1 MAPIF
6 KQLGIGIV
14 SFRRPERLAQLV
26 KSIETNTHRPYRLY
40 IYDNFSDQKTIA
52 VLRGLE
58 NAGRATVIY
67 GPTNAGPYR
76 AYNELFKIFDEKR
89 GDIPYFAKID
99 DDCVI
104 TTKNWDDVMLKP
116 FFEHPDKENVVL
128 VTCGLGNPGK
138 FPADDQGV
146 IRQCSTEFFVMRSGA
161 INLIGPVILRG
172 IHGYEFNYSMDSEWT
187 ERVGYYGHKVVQV
200 DNVYEAPPCG
210 TTKRPEYFP
219 GERGALEQQIKG
231 SIQRWGS
238 IETARRKFMGKG

>member
-1 MAPIF
+1 MPPIF

-14 SFRRPERLAQLV
+14 SFRRPEKLKALV
-26 KSIETNTHRPYRLY
+26 ESIEESTRRPYRLY

-52 VLRGLE
+52 VLKGLE
-58 NAGRATVIY
+58 RAGRATVIY

-104 TTKNWDDVMLKP
+104 TRKNWDDVMLKP
-116 FFEHPDKENVVL
+116 FFEHPDKENVVF
-128 VTCGLGNPGK
+128 VTCKLGNPGN

-146 IRQCSTEFFVMRSGA
+146 IRQCATEFFVMRSGA
-161 INLIGPVILRG
+161 VNLIGPVIERG

-187 ERVGYYGHKVVQV
+187 ERIGCYGFKIVQV
-200 DNVYEAPPCG
+200 ENIYAAPSCG

-219 GERGALEQQIKG
+219 GERAALKQQIGG
-231 SIQRWGS
+231 SVKRWGQMDA
-238 IETARRKFMGKG
+238 ARKKFMES